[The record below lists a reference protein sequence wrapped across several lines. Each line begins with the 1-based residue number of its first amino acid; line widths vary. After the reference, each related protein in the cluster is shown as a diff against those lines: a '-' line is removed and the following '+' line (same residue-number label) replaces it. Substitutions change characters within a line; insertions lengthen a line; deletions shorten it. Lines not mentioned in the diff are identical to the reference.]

1 MKGFAQ
7 STCYQAGKNANLRSG
22 PRLSEQ
28 LSEGGDRELAL
39 DGTRRQ
45 GRAATLEPG
54 GKRARA
60 LCEGCRAGDEG
71 GCKPR
76 DWTRRGRREGW
87 ERGGAGGV
95 APRSALALRPA
106 LLFAGTRGS
115 FHEGRGSRFGKG
127 GGRANSAHDRCRL
140 QRQDDFAATM
150 RIFRGAARRPR
161 GRKPSATQGREGK
174 GPSDPTN

>member
-1 MKGFAQ
+1 MVPCK
-7 STCYQAGKNANLRSG
+7 
-22 PRLSEQ
+22 
-28 LSEGGDRELAL
+28 
-39 DGTRRQ
+39 Q

-60 LCEGCRAGDEG
+60 LCEGCRAVVEG

-115 FHEGRGSRFGKG
+115 FHEGRGARFGEG
-127 GGRANSAHDRCRL
+127 GGRANSARDRCPLR
-140 QRQDDFAATM
+140 RQDDFAATM
-150 RIFRGAARRPR
+150 RNFRARGDGRAKAFR
-161 GRKPSATQGREGK
+161 DLAREREGLTTQGTLKGWGKGRGLGRKGLVREHLF
-174 GPSDPTN
+174 